1 MITTT
6 TSIPQTTNLLQE
18 EWYSTLIED
27 CKAIVTEAEFTHNW
41 SLVEGYHLLGERILQ
56 EYPRFERVKIYGK
69 EIAKRIS
76 ESLRKS
82 ERMVEKS
89 IQFAKKYP
97 DLQLLPTGK
106 NITVREVFNNL
117 LPEHTEPNKLIP
129 AKGEY
134 QVIVIDPPWPYGT
147 EYDPEARR
155 VASPYPEVSI
165 EELAKFK
172 IPAYKDSVIWLW
184 TTHKFL
190 PDALVLLKNW
200 GFEYKANFVWD
211 KQKMGMGAWLRMQV
225 EFCLLGI
232 KGNPEWRLTNERDIL
247 SVIRQ
252 EHSRKP
258 NEFYEIV
265 KKLSPD
271 TKRIDIFSREIR
283 DGFEQYGNETNK
295 F

>member
-1 MITTT
+1 
-6 TSIPQTTNLLQE
+6 LQQ
-18 EWYSTLIED
+18 EWYQLLVDE
-27 CKAIVTEAEFTHNW
+27 CKAIITEAEFTHNW
-41 SLVEGYHLLGERILQ
+41 SLVEGYHQLGERILQ
-56 EYPRFERVKIYGK
+56 DYPNFERSEIYGE
-69 EIAKRIS
+69 EIVKRVS
-76 ESLRKS
+76 TSLGRG
-82 ERMVEKS
+82 ERMVRKS

-129 AKGEY
+129 ANGEY

-147 EYDPEARR
+147 EYDPKTRR
-155 VASPYPEVSI
+155 VASPYPETPI

-172 IPAYKDSVIWLW
+172 IPAYKDSVLWLW

-190 PDALVLLKNW
+190 SEALELMKGW

-211 KQKMGMGAWLRMQV
+211 KQRMGMGTWLRMQV

-232 KGNPEWRLTNERDIL
+232 KGNPEWKLTNERDFL
-247 SVIRQ
+247 SVARK

-258 NEFYEIV
+258 DEFYKMV
-265 KKLSPD
+265 AKLTPD
-271 TKRIDIFSREIR
+271 TKRIDIFSREKR
-283 DGFEQYGNETNK
+283 EGFDQYGNESDK